1 MQNDIETHKKI
12 LIDLIDLLSK
22 DYGEDVF
29 LIKSKFLL
37 SKEKIQV
44 DVIKNILYGIISFYL
59 IDEITLQPVEKMN
72 FIDMGS
78 YYYRSESYS
87 VDYPNE
93 FHERYQIPR
102 PHLERKSSIFYSNK
116 NFIQNYL
123 KVEAGEE
130 LISVSIIKTEDPDL
144 KIASSRQLFLIEYF
158 LLHPQLFKEML
169 LTKYSSKFKD
179 SEVFKIRKENNFA
192 QFLCSRI
199 TENLS
204 DSEIR
209 TNLSK
214 LLNKDQDY
222 VLTSSGTSAN
232 ELVIQ
237 YLNSNNQ
244 KDFYHK
250 YWYFENLSSN
260 QSHYFHEIGNDLI
273 NFDNFYINIRAT
285 NFIDM
290 NGPVFVENIEKE
302 INSLLS
308 KLEKIDKNFNLVIDV
323 TSNIFFNIQTNSKN
337 INIIKTVSL
346 SKYQEGINTGFA
358 GLVIADNINIFK
370 MKPVADY
377 FGFTVNE
384 LDKRFLFL
392 PDISRYKER
401 ILKINDFTSKQ
412 SLDYCGWKINP
423 IGLSLALIPNKEV
436 FDYQIKKFSNQI
448 KISDRKFAWLIRDKV
463 NELIRRLDLKDICF
477 GDSFLFPASRIN
489 IQGPIIKASDHSEN
503 SHTFKYRLP
512 RISPGYEIDLKNE
525 DKYSE
530 FYKGVID
537 IYMEEYNKL

>member
-1 MQNDIETHKKI
+1 MINETDIHKKI
-12 LIDLIDLLSK
+12 LIDLIDLLTK

-29 LIKSKFLL
+29 LIKARFLL
-37 SKEKIQV
+37 SKEEIQV
-44 DVIKNILYGIISFYL
+44 GVIKNILYGIISFYL

-93 FHERYQIPR
+93 FHERYQIPH
-102 PHLERKSSIFYSNK
+102 PHLERKFSIFYSNK

-123 KVEAGEE
+123 KAESGEE

-169 LTKYSSKFKD
+169 LANYSGKFKD

-199 TENLS
+199 TEDLS
-204 DSEIR
+204 DGEIR

-222 VLTSSGTSAN
+222 ILTSSGTSAN

-260 QSHYFHEIGNDLI
+260 QSHYFHEIETDLM
-273 NFDNFYINIRAT
+273 NYDNFYINIRAT

-302 INSLLS
+302 LNVLIS

-337 INIIKTVSL
+337 LNIIKTVSL

-358 GLVIADNINIFK
+358 GLVIADNVNIFK
-370 MKPVADY
+370 MRPVADY
-377 FGFTVNE
+377 FGFTMNE

-392 PDISRYKER
+392 PDINQYRER
-401 ILKINDFTSKQ
+401 ILKINDFTNKQ
-412 SLDYCGWKINP
+412 TLNYCGWEINP
-423 IGLSLALIPNKEV
+423 IGLSLAIIPNKET
-436 FDYQIKKFSNQI
+436 FDYQIKKFSNQV

-463 NELIRRLDLKDICF
+463 NELIKRLDLKDIYF
-477 GDSFLFPASRIN
+477 GDSFLFPTSRIN

-503 SHTFKYRLP
+503 LHTFKYRLP

-525 DKYSE
+525 DKYNE
-530 FYKGVID
+530 FYKGIID
-537 IYMEEYNKL
+537 IYIEEYNKL